1 MLQMDDHDAIRLARD
16 LRLQEFTTG
25 RTDRVPEPVVEPVWT
40 GLRVIA
46 AAQSDA
52 GVLLHEGEEL
62 IGQEHLTQALA
73 RAVAATADGVILDAY
88 ITKQISGEDTGLRP
102 GIMPMPSL
110 SKLLTRSLVGGRVLD
125 RAQQAE
131 DDKAAREAQ
140 RFEEDERVN
149 LVAVDLLWVDGQWLL
164 DVPLLERKRHLAAVL
179 PGDPIVRASMYVRPP
194 IETWIGSWR
203 AMGFRG
209 LAFKGENS
217 RYRPGEVA
225 PDWIT
230 MPMPRR

>member
-1 MLQMDDHDAIRLARD
+1 MSQMDEENALQLARD
-16 LRLQEFTTG
+16 LRLQAFGAG
-25 RTDRVPEPVVEPVWT
+25 RTDRIPEPVVEPLWS

-46 AAQSDA
+46 AAQGDT
-52 GVLLHEGEEL
+52 GVLLHEGDEL
-62 IGQEHLTQALA
+62 IGQEHLTHALA
-73 RAVAATADGVILDAY
+73 RTVAASADGVILDAY
-88 ITKQISGEDTGLRP
+88 ITKQVSGEDTGLRP
-102 GIMPMPSL
+102 GIMPMPSI

-131 DDKAAREAQ
+131 DDKADRAAQ
-140 RFEEDERVN
+140 RFEEDDRVN
-149 LVAVDLLWVDGQWLL
+149 LVAVDLLWLDGEWLL

-209 LAFKGENS
+209 LAFKGANS

-225 PDWIT
+225 PDWTT